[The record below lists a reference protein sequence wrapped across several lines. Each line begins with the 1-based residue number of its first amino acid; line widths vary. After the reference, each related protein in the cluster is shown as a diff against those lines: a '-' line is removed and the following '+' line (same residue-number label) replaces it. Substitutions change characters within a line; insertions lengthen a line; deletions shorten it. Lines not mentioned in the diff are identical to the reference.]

1 MTKKISDKKKLSR
14 RKFLGVSTTA
24 AAGGVVG
31 GLVVGGLAGYFGSQ
45 ANTSPETT
53 TKTVTGAG
61 KTETESQIII
71 SNETENTSLSS
82 EPASEP
88 TPDSTSE
95 KTFYKKSDVGTDV
108 IQLTSK
114 PSHDRIFYQEPNYF
128 SPDNSKFL
136 FYSRDTDDKGEIE
149 KAGIYLLDLNTENI
163 TLLKNRPFGFM
174 PTWSKDG
181 KEVYVGENSKILA
194 INIKTL
200 EERTINIPT
209 DSTDFSWIVSLHL
222 NPSGDRLLFVESGQE
237 THKALSTIKTDGSDY
252 RKLFI
257 ADQETVFVLGHPIF
271 VDDNTILFLTRGEN
285 RNSRGDFNKPYLITL
300 DGKLTRIP
308 VTCSHYDVNPKGDK
322 ILCGQDGYIIDLEGN
337 KLKEF
342 PEIHG
347 HGVWAPDGDVF
358 LLTGDPV
365 PVPKESQY
373 FGKIVIMKFS
383 SDEIYSL
390 VSHENTYNSSIEVHI
405 QPNAQFSR
413 DGKHIIYESDRN
425 QMQNIDLY
433 LVEVPE

>member
-1 MTKKISDKKKLSR
+1 MR
-14 RKFLGVSTTA
+14 RSIILVFLLGIIV
-24 AAGGVVG
+24 
-31 GLVVGGLAGYFGSQ
+31 
-45 ANTSPETT
+45 
-53 TKTVTGAG
+53 VTGLIATTWNTDSQPVE
-61 KTETESQIII
+61 KTDSGSQIII
-71 SNETENTSLSS
+71 SDETENTALSS
-82 EPASEP
+82 EPTPEP
-88 TPDSTSE
+88 TPELTPESTSE

-108 IQLTSK
+108 IQLTSN
-114 PSHDRIFYQEPNYF
+114 SFHDGIFYQEPNYF

-136 FYSRDTDDKGEIE
+136 FKSEDRNAKG
-149 KAGIYLLDLNTENI
+149 GIYLLDLNTGDI
-163 TLLKNRPFGFM
+163 GLLKNSPFGWT

-200 EERTINIPT
+200 PFLLFGVPEERTINIPT
-209 DSTDFSWIVSLHL
+209 DSSWITFLHL
-222 NPSGDRLLFVESGQE
+222 NPSGDRLLFIEEGQK

-257 ADQETVFVLGHPIF
+257 TDQETVFFLDHPTF

-285 RNSRGDFNKPYLITL
+285 RNFRGDFNKPYLITL

-308 VTCSHYDVNPKGDK
+308 TTCSHYDVNPNGDK
-322 ILCGQDGYIIDLEGN
+322 ILCGQNGYIIDLEGN

-342 PEIHG
+342 PEING
-347 HGVWAPDGDVF
+347 HGAWAPDGDVF

-390 VSHENTYNSSIEVHI
+390 VSHESTYDSSLTHI

-425 QMQNIDLY
+425 QMQNTDLY

>member
-1 MTKKISDKKKLSR
+1 MYPEYSTRRELIQTASLLS
-14 RKFLGVSTTA
+14 LM
-24 AAGGVVG
+24 
-31 GLVVGGLAGYFGSQ
+31 GLAGCSSPPSSTSM
-45 ANTSPETT
+45 NTPE
-53 TKTVTGAG
+53 
-61 KTETESQIII
+61 
-71 SNETENTSLSS
+71 
-82 EPASEP
+82 
-88 TPDSTSE
+88 STSE
-95 KTFYKKSDVGTDV
+95 NTFYKKSDVGTDV
-108 IQLTSK
+108 IQLTSN
-114 PSHDRIFYQEPNYF
+114 SFHDGIFYQEPNYF

-136 FYSRDTDDKGEIE
+136 FKSADRDAKN
-149 KAGIYLLDLNTENI
+149 GIYLLDLNAGDI
-163 TLLKNRPFGFM
+163 RLLKNSPFGWI

-181 KEVYVGENSKILA
+181 KEVYVGERSKILA

-209 DSTDFSWIVSLHL
+209 DSSWIITFLHL
-222 NPSGDRLLFVESGQE
+222 NPSGDRLLFIEEGRK

-257 ADQETVFVLGHPIF
+257 ADQETVFFLDHPTF

-285 RNSRGDFNKPYLITL
+285 RNFRGDFNKPYLITL
-300 DGKLTRIP
+300 DGKMTRIP
-308 VTCSHYDVNPKGDK
+308 TTCSHYDVNPNGDK

-342 PEIHG
+342 PEING
-347 HGVWAPDGDVF
+347 HGAWAPDGDAF
-358 LLTGDPV
+358 LVTGDPV

-390 VSHENTYNSSIEVHI
+390 VSHESTYDSSGNPHT

-425 QMQNIDLY
+425 QMQNSNLY